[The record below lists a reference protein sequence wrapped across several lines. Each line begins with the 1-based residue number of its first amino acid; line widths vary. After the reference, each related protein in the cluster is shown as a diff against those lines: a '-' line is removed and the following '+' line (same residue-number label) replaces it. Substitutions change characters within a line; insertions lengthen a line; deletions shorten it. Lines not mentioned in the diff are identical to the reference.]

1 MKPLLVVALM
11 MCSSQGLMAQT
22 TRIFSRHVGEFA
34 SFSQS
39 PDPFSNVSLSVS
51 RVKDS
56 GTLPSATINYSTFS
70 IATDFSSVTFVQIFG
85 AIPATSFTGTTTKDL
100 ILDLD
105 TSTLDPTTSFS
116 QSCTIDL
123 STFIETCGPAPTG
136 LIHLEFKENGV
147 QRTRVVDFNE
157 IVTNGSTTTHIR
169 QKSDNSTANMQGSI
183 FGTAFSSSTA
193 TVGVNHEGSLEVIK

>member
-1 MKPLLVVALM
+1 
-11 MCSSQGLMAQT
+11 
-22 TRIFSRHVGEFA
+22 
-34 SFSQS
+34 
-39 PDPFSNVSLSVS
+39 VS